1 MKMVIGSKTELGD
14 YAKEFDIEEEL
25 TDDDGSDE
33 SGITTGTATDQASTP
48 TRSGLRVR
56 FTAPNGAIYSLSI
69 SNLLYSLCRN
79 VRYARRKRLWNIL
92 IPLTIPSPFYQSMSP
107 IMRRKSLGVSF
118 CHYNGLLR

>member
-56 FTAPNGAIYSLSI
+56 FTAPKKT
-69 SNLLYSLCRN
+69 NLMS
-79 VRYARRKRLWNIL
+79 VL
-92 IPLTIPSPFYQSMSP
+92 IMQITIDAHEMQKERVEAAKEKIAQTTGQKIIEPQ
-107 IMRRKSLGVSF
+107 MRRRRRRVGQP
-118 CHYNGLLR
+118 LLRW